1 MRGLHSCREGK
12 DMAGDN
18 FNEKQYYKGKITE
31 IINKCEN
38 LNYLEIAYE
47 FLKRLKKCLTECSPC
62 VIIYKSLRDTAT
74 AISRCGSAW

>member
-1 MRGLHSCREGK
+1 MRGLHGCREGK

-18 FNEKQYYKGKITE
+18 FNEKQYYKEKITE

-47 FLKRLKKCLTECSPC
+47 FLKRLTSEKK
-62 VIIYKSLRDTAT
+62 D
-74 AISRCGSAW
+74 

>member
-1 MRGLHSCREGK
+1 MSGLHGCREGK

-47 FLKRLKKCLTECSPC
+47 FLKRLTSDKK
-62 VIIYKSLRDTAT
+62 D
-74 AISRCGSAW
+74 

>member
-1 MRGLHSCREGK
+1 MNQSCREGK

-47 FLKRLKKCLTECSPC
+47 FLKRLTSDKKTRACALP
-62 VIIYKSLRDTAT
+62 
-74 AISRCGSAW
+74 

>member
-47 FLKRLKKCLTECSPC
+47 FLKRLTSDKK
-62 VIIYKSLRDTAT
+62 D
-74 AISRCGSAW
+74 

>member
-12 DMAGDN
+12 DMTGDN

-47 FLKRLKKCLTECSPC
+47 FLKS
-62 VIIYKSLRDTAT
+62 KSNFKIRAEK
-74 AISRCGSAW
+74 ISGTFFDFTLDKPA

>member
-1 MRGLHSCREGK
+1 MGYSCREGQ
-12 DMAGDN
+12 GYGRDN

-47 FLKRLKKCLTECSPC
+47 FLKRLTSDKKTRACALP
-62 VIIYKSLRDTAT
+62 
-74 AISRCGSAW
+74 